1 MEIEKYILERMQI
14 HESILKE
21 PLTPDN
27 IKTLS
32 YADKIGA
39 LCCLNELITI
49 MKEINPSYEY
59 DITDLL

>member
-32 YADKIGA
+32 YADKVGA

-49 MKEINPSYEY
+49 MKALDPSFEY
-59 DITDLL
+59 DVSILL